1 MDIFKSQWLIKMLE
15 KSSNTPQGRI
25 LSLFDILDDWLTV
38 PSIHVKI
45 TPDPAHNQQLISYCT
60 EQALAL
66 GASHPSMLA
75 EHIVLIA
82 LNAAQQEI
90 NNPGSRSL
98 GHAKK
103 AANALI
109 LAQTQKEWQLLKAV
123 NYKSSVYGV
132 AASLALLIG
141 IGIMVLPTLV
151 ENNPLYSSQ
160 ATANKNSNAKLALLN
175 NTNLSAQDASTMYA
189 KYEQMRNGT
198 CQFPEALQIPDK
210 DRAIYLENV
219 VGGKLPTNLND
230 LAIANIYL
238 EKVRCNFTPM
248 LMAHSTS

>member
-1 MDIFKSQWLIKMLE
+1 MDIFKSQWLIKMLG
-15 KSSNTPQGRI
+15 KSSSTPHGRI
-25 LSLFDILDDWLTV
+25 LSLFDILDDWLNA
-38 PSIHVKI
+38 PSIQVI
-45 TPDPAHNQQLISYCT
+45 TSDFTHNQLLISYCT

-66 GASHPSMLA
+66 GANHPSMLA

-82 LNAAQQEI
+82 LNAAQQQI
-90 NNPGSRSL
+90 NHPGSDSL
-98 GHAKK
+98 AHAKK

-109 LAQTQKEWQLLKAV
+109 LAQTQKDQPLLKAA
-123 NYKSSVYGV
+123 NAKFSIYGI
-132 AASLALLIG
+132 AASLALVIG
-141 IGIMVLPTLV
+141 VGMVLPSLI
-151 ENNPLYSSQ
+151 ENNSLFGSQ
-160 ATANKNSNAKLALLN
+160 TTVSKNDNSKLTLLN
-175 NTNLSAQDASTMYA
+175 NTNLSAQDASIMYA

-210 DRAIYLENV
+210 DKAVYLENV
-219 VGGKLPTNLND
+219 VGGKLPTNLHD

>member
-1 MDIFKSQWLIKMLE
+1 MDIFKSQWLIKMLD

-45 TPDPAHNQQLISYCT
+45 TPDPAHNQHLISYCT

>member
-25 LSLFDILDDWLTV
+25 LSLFDILDDWLIA

-45 TPDPAHNQQLISYCT
+45 TPDTTHNQQLISYCT

-109 LAQTQKEWQLLKAV
+109 LAQTQKEWPLLKAIY
-123 NYKSSVYGV
+123 YKSSVYGV

-160 ATANKNSNAKLALLN
+160 ATANPKLALLN

-198 CQFPEALQIPDK
+198 YQFPEALQIPDK